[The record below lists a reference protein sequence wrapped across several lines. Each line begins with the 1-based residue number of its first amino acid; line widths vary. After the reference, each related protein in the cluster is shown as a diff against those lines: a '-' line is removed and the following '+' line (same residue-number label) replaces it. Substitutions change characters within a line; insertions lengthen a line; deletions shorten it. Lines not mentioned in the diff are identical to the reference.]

1 MKKVGLVVEDKYPEA
16 IEEISKKLGVKSII
30 RRQRGKISV
39 KEASAF
45 AEELLRSCEK
55 VIILGDA
62 DCNEE
67 GERKRLQ
74 EIYKSLPEGLRESV
88 HICIIVHEL
97 ESWLL
102 ADENAISKVIG
113 KNVKPVENPESIH
126 NAKEYLE
133 ELLLEEAGK
142 KYSTKSLP
150 KLKREIAKHVN
161 VEKLK
166 EKCASFADF
175 GRKVRNGNVR
185 RRDA

>member
-1 MKKVGLVVEDKYPEA
+1 MGLVVEDKYPEA
-16 IEEISKKLGVKSII
+16 IKEISKKLGVKPII
-30 RRQRGKISV
+30 RRQRGRISV
-39 KEASAF
+39 KKASAF

-67 GERKRLQ
+67 GERERLQ
-74 EIYKSLPEGLRESV
+74 RIYEHLPEGLRRRV

-102 ADENAISKVIG
+102 ADENAISKRLG
-113 KNVKPVENPESIH
+113 KNVRAVPNPESIH
-126 NAKEYLE
+126 DAKEHLE
-133 ELLLEEAGK
+133 ELFEEAGE
-142 KYSTKSLP
+142 KYLTKFGG
-150 KLKREIAKHVN
+150 EIAKHVN
-161 VEKLK
+161 VEKLR

-175 GRKVRNGNVR
+175 ERKVRNGNVR

>member
-16 IEEISKKLGVKSII
+16 IEEISKKLGVKPII
-30 RRQRGKISV
+30 RRQRGRISV
-39 KEASAF
+39 KKASAF
-45 AEELLRSCEK
+45 AKELLRSCEK

-62 DCNEE
+62 DCD
-67 GERKRLQ
+67 ERRERERLQ
-74 EIYKSLPEGLRESV
+74 RIYEHLPEGLRRSV

-102 ADENAISKVIG
+102 ADENAISRVLG
-113 KNVKPVENPESIH
+113 KNVKPVKNPESIH
-126 NAKEYLE
+126 DAKEYLE
-133 ELLLEEAGK
+133 GLFEKGGK
-142 KYSTKSLP
+142 KQHL
-150 KLKREIAKHVN
+150 LAEEIAKHVN

-175 GRKVRNGNVR
+175 ERRVRNGNVR

>member
-16 IEEISKKLGVKSII
+16 IEEISKKLGVKPII
-30 RRQRGKISV
+30 RRQRGRISV
-39 KEASAF
+39 KKASAF
-45 AEELLRSCEK
+45 AKELLRSCEK

-67 GERKRLQ
+67 GERERLQ
-74 EIYKSLPEGLRESV
+74 RIYGLLPEGLRERV
-88 HICIIVHEL
+88 HICIVVHEL

-126 NAKEYLE
+126 DAKEYLE
-133 ELLLEEAGK
+133 ELFEEAGE
-142 KYSTKSLP
+142 KYLTKFGG
-150 KLKREIAKHVN
+150 EIAKHVN
-161 VEKLK
+161 VEKLR

-175 GRKVRNGNVR
+175 KRMVRNGNVR

>member
-1 MKKVGLVVEDKYPEA
+1 MKKVGLVVEDKHTEA
-16 IEEISKKLGVKSII
+16 IKEIAKKLGIKPII
-30 RRQRGKISV
+30 RRQRGRINVRK
-39 KEASAF
+39 ASAF
-45 AEELLRSCEK
+45 ANELLRSCEK

-102 ADENAISKVIG
+102 ADENAISRVLG
-113 KNVKPVENPESIH
+113 KNVRAVPNPESIH
-126 NAKEYLE
+126 DAKEYLE
-133 ELLLEEAGK
+133 ELFEEVGE
-142 KYSTKSLP
+142 KYLTKFGG
-150 KLKREIAKHVN
+150 EIAKHVN
-161 VEKLK
+161 VEKLR

-175 GRKVRNGNVR
+175 EWMVRNGNVR

>member
-1 MKKVGLVVEDKYPEA
+1 MKKVGLVVEDEHTEA
-16 IEEISKKLGVKSII
+16 IKEIGKKLGIKPII
-30 RRQRGKISV
+30 RRQRGRINVRK
-39 KEASAF
+39 ASAF
-45 AEELLRSCEK
+45 AKELLRSCEK

-62 DCNEE
+62 DCDEK
-67 GERKRLQ
+67 GERERLQ
-74 EIYKSLPEGLRESV
+74 EIYKSLPEGLRRCV

-126 NAKEYLE
+126 DAKEYLE
-133 ELLLEEAGK
+133 GLFEKGGK
-142 KYSTKSLP
+142 KQHL
-150 KLKREIAKHVN
+150 LAEEIAKHVN
-161 VEKLK
+161 VEKLR

-175 GRKVRNGNVR
+175 ERMVRNGNVR

>member
-1 MKKVGLVVEDKYPEA
+1 MKKVGLVVEDKHTEA
-16 IEEISKKLGVKSII
+16 IKEISKKLGVKPII
-30 RRQRGKISV
+30 RRQRGRINVRK
-39 KEASAF
+39 ASAF
-45 AEELLRSCEK
+45 AKELLVNCEK

-126 NAKEYLE
+126 DAKEYLE

-142 KYSTKSLP
+142 KYSTKYLP
-150 KLKREIAKHVN
+150 KLKKEIAKHVN
-161 VEKLK
+161 VEKLR

-175 GRKVRNGNVR
+175 EGMVRNGNVR

>member
-1 MKKVGLVVEDKYPEA
+1 MKKVGLVVEDKHTEA
-16 IEEISKKLGVKSII
+16 IKEIGKKLGIKPII
-30 RRQRGKISV
+30 RRQRGRINVRK
-39 KEASAF
+39 ASAF

-62 DCNEE
+62 DCD
-67 GERKRLQ
+67 ERRERERLQ
-74 EIYKSLPEGLRESV
+74 RIYEHLPEGLRERV

-102 ADENAISKVIG
+102 ADENAISRVLG
-113 KNVKPVENPESIH
+113 KNVKPVENPEKIH

-133 ELLLEEAGK
+133 GLFEKGDKKQHLLAE
-142 KYSTKSLP
+142 
-150 KLKREIAKHVN
+150 EIAKHVD

-175 GRKVRNGNVR
+175 ERKVRNGNVR

>member
-16 IEEISKKLGVKSII
+16 IEEISKKLGVKPII

-62 DCNEE
+62 DCNEK
-67 GERKRLQ
+67 GERERLQ

-113 KNVKPVENPESIH
+113 KNVKPVENPERIH

-133 ELLLEEAGK
+133 GLFEKGGK
-142 KYSTKSLP
+142 KQHL
-150 KLKREIAKHVN
+150 LAEEIAKHVD
-161 VEKLK
+161 VEKLRR
-166 EKCASFADF
+166 KCASFADF
-175 GRKVRNGNVR
+175 ERKVRNGNVR

>member
-16 IEEISKKLGVKSII
+16 IEEISKKLGVKPII
-30 RRQRGKISV
+30 RRQRGRINVRK
-39 KEASAF
+39 ASAF
-45 AEELLRSCEK
+45 ANELLRSCEK

-62 DCNEE
+62 DCD
-67 GERKRLQ
+67 ERRERERLQ
-74 EIYKSLPEGLRESV
+74 RIYEHLPEGLRRSV

-102 ADENAISKVIG
+102 ADENAISRVLG
-113 KNVKPVENPESIH
+113 KNVKPVKNPESIH
-126 NAKEYLE
+126 DAKEYLE
-133 ELLLEEAGK
+133 GLFEKGGK
-142 KYSTKSLP
+142 KQHL
-150 KLKREIAKHVN
+150 LAEEIAKHVN

-175 GRKVRNGNVR
+175 ERRVRNGNVR

>member
-1 MKKVGLVVEDKYPEA
+1 MKKVGLVVEDKHTEV
-16 IEEISKKLGVKSII
+16 IKEIGKKLGIKPII
-30 RRQRGKISV
+30 RRQRGRINVRK
-39 KEASAF
+39 ASAF
-45 AEELLRSCEK
+45 AKELLRSCEK

-67 GERKRLQ
+67 GERERLQ
-74 EIYKSLPEGLRESV
+74 RIYGLLPEGLRERV
-88 HICIIVHEL
+88 YICIVVPEL

-102 ADENAISKVIG
+102 ADENAISRVLG
-113 KNVKPVENPESIH
+113 KNVKPVENPERIH

-133 ELLLEEAGK
+133 GLFEKGGK
-142 KYSTKSLP
+142 KQHL
-150 KLKREIAKHVN
+150 LAEEIAKHVN

-175 GRKVRNGNVR
+175 ERMVRNGNVR

>member
-1 MKKVGLVVEDKYPEA
+1 MKKVGLVVEDKHTEA
-16 IEEISKKLGVKSII
+16 IKEISKKLGVKPII
-30 RRQRGKISV
+30 RRQRGRINVRK
-39 KEASAF
+39 ASAF

-67 GERKRLQ
+67 GERERLQ
-74 EIYKSLPEGLRESV
+74 RIYGLLPEGLRERV
-88 HICIIVHEL
+88 HICIVVHEL

-102 ADENAISKVIG
+102 ADENAISRVLG

-126 NAKEYLE
+126 DAKEYLE
-133 ELLLEEAGK
+133 ELFEEVGE
-142 KYSTKSLP
+142 KYLTKFGG
-150 KLKREIAKHVN
+150 EIAKHVN
-161 VEKLK
+161 VEKLR

-175 GRKVRNGNVR
+175 ERKVRNGNVR

>member
-16 IEEISKKLGVKSII
+16 IEEISKKLGVKPII

-74 EIYKSLPEGLRESV
+74 EIYKFQES
-88 HICIIVHEL
+88 
-97 ESWLL
+97 
-102 ADENAISKVIG
+102 
-113 KNVKPVENPESIH
+113 
-126 NAKEYLE
+126 
-133 ELLLEEAGK
+133 
-142 KYSTKSLP
+142 
-150 KLKREIAKHVN
+150 
-161 VEKLK
+161 
-166 EKCASFADF
+166 
-175 GRKVRNGNVR
+175 
-185 RRDA
+185 

>member
-1 MKKVGLVVEDKYPEA
+1 MKKVGLVVEDKHTEA
-16 IEEISKKLGVKSII
+16 IKEISKKLGIKPII
-30 RRQRGKISV
+30 RRQRGRISV
-39 KEASAF
+39 KKASAF
-45 AEELLRSCEK
+45 ANELLRSCEK

-67 GERKRLQ
+67 GEQKRLQ

-102 ADENAISKVIG
+102 ADENAISKRLG
-113 KNVKPVENPESIH
+113 KNVRAVPNPESIH
-126 NAKEYLE
+126 DAKEYLE
-133 ELLLEEAGK
+133 ELFEEVGE
-142 KYSTKSLP
+142 KYLTKFGG
-150 KLKREIAKHVN
+150 EIAKHVN
-161 VEKLK
+161 VEKLR

-175 GRKVRNGNVR
+175 ERKVRNGNVR

>member
-16 IEEISKKLGVKSII
+16 IKEISKKLGVKPII

-45 AEELLRSCEK
+45 AKELLVNCEK

-67 GERKRLQ
+67 GERERLQ
-74 EIYKSLPEGLRESV
+74 RIYGLLPEGLRERV
-88 HICIIVHEL
+88 HICIVVHEL

-102 ADENAISKVIG
+102 ADENAISKRLG
-113 KNVKPVENPESIH
+113 KNVRAVPNPESIH
-126 NAKEYLE
+126 DAKEYLE
-133 ELLLEEAGK
+133 ELFEEAGE
-142 KYSTKSLP
+142 KYLTKFGG
-150 KLKREIAKHVN
+150 EIAKHVN

-175 GRKVRNGNVR
+175 ERKVRNGNVR